1 MGEKPRED
9 RSFWDKLRAGQRG
22 LVMKELKKETVEVE
36 RRTVEEERKMEEEKG
51 KMADVKAKIMGKT
64 AFRTLVLIIV
74 IAALIVLAY
83 YLYTRGYLSKAYN
96 VLATGIEGINTYL
109 KSGLEKIGIK

>member
-9 RSFWDKLRAGQRG
+9 RSFWDRLRSGQRN

-36 RRTVEEERKMEEEKG
+36 RRIVEEERKVEEEKG
-51 KMADVKAKIMGKT
+51 KMADVKAKIMGKN

-74 IAALIVLAY
+74 IAALIVLVY
-83 YLYTRGYLSKAYN
+83 YLHTHGYLSKGYN
-96 VLATGIEGINTYL
+96 ILATGVEGINTYL
-109 KSGLEKIGIK
+109 KLALEKIGIK